1 MQSPFG
7 YAFGVIMRLKSTH
20 KVREVFIGVTKGIRT
35 RIFFEWILRQS
46 VFKILRCR
54 LQFGPQ
60 PEVDNEVIELCHNV
74 IRESVADIDHQWR
87 VDSSDLKFGHIWTA
101 AQILDDPST
110 TADVLARLNDYAAQ
124 HADIAQTKEFRNL
137 LTILE
142 GRWEPELQVTDDFEA
157 V

>member
-1 MQSPFG
+1 MK
-7 YAFGVIMRLKSTH
+7 I
-20 KVREVFIGVTKGIRT
+20 
-35 RIFFEWILRQS
+35 RQS

-74 IRESVADIDHQWR
+74 VRESVDNVDHQR
-87 VDSSDLKFGHIWTA
+87 HVDSRDLKFGHIWTA

-142 GRWEPELQVTDDFEA
+142 GRWEPELQATDDFESL
-157 V
+157 

>member
-1 MQSPFG
+1 MK
-7 YAFGVIMRLKSTH
+7 I
-20 KVREVFIGVTKGIRT
+20 
-35 RIFFEWILRQS
+35 RQS
-46 VFKILRCR
+46 VFKILWFR

-74 IRESVADIDHQWR
+74 VRESVDDVDHQR
-87 VDSSDLKFGHIWTA
+87 HVDSRDLKFGHISTA

-110 TADVLARLNDYAAQ
+110 TADVLTRLNGYAARYV
-124 HADIAQTKEFRNL
+124 DIAQTNEFRNL

-142 GRWEPELQVTDDFEA
+142 GRGKAELQPTNDIEA